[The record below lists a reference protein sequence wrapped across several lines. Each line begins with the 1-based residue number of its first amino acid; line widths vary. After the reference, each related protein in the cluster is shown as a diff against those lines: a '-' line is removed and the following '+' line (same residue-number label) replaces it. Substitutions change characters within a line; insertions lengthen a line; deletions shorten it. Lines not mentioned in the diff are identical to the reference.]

1 MASRGTTPYKYDSN
15 GTVLIT
21 IIAPLLARNV
31 RDPRY
36 ALPSKVKMSPLVGFN
51 VTTESRALPLTAI
64 LLPRT
69 PTDTTL

>member
-21 IIAPLLARNV
+21 IIVPLLARNV
-31 RDPRY
+31 RPPRY
-36 ALPSKVKMSPLVGFN
+36 DLPSKVNISPVVGFN
-51 VTTESRALPLTAI
+51 VITESRDFPLTAI